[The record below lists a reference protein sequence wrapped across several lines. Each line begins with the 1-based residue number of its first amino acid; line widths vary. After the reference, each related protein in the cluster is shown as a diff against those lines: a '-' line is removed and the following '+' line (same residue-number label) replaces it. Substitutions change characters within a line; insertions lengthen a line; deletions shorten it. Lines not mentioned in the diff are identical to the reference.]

1 MNKHLLKPDRKSTKK
16 TQSYNAA
23 KVLLG
28 ETMSLLGLLTEEQ
41 IRHGLQEHK
50 QSSLSLKA

>member
-16 TQSYNAA
+16 TQSYNAD

-41 IRHGLQEHK
+41 IRHYLQEHK